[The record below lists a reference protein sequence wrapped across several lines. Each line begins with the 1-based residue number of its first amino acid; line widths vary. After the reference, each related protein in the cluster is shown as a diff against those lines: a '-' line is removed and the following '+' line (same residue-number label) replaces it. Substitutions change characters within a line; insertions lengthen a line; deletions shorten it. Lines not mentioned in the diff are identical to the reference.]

1 MSASIHPFV
10 FLALAFA
17 LAGSSVIPGKVLSDL
32 PPFAACAGSAAV
44 GLAVLLPFALR
55 EARAAR
61 GVRGGGASATPPRAA
76 GTATILRALPLLAAQ
91 ALFGMALFRV
101 LLMAAL
107 ARTSAADVGIATS
120 ATPAITAILAA
131 VFLKERIEG
140 RKILGIV
147 LVVAGVA
154 LLEAGPGFAGT
165 GPAGTGAL
173 GSGRLAG
180 LALAIG
186 AAASESVFNV
196 MSKRIPAALGPTRT
210 SAAVTALALVMLA
223 AVSAARGERVA
234 AADLGPARLAAFAY
248 YGIFASALAY
258 LCWFRGIK
266 KVPASTAGIF
276 SGLMPLSGFALSVL
290 CFGERPGALGLAGAA
305 LALAGVTLC
314 ASSGLTSAR
323 FAAMVSP
330 CPIHRRRTA
339 GKG

>member
-1 MSASIHPFV
+1 MSVSIHPFA

-17 LAGSSVIPGKVLSDL
+17 LAGSSVIPGKVLSGL

-44 GLAVLLPFALR
+44 GLAALLPFALR

-61 GVRGGGASATPPRAA
+61 GGRGGRASAALPRAA
-76 GTATILRALPLLAAQ
+76 GTATVLRALPLLSAQ

-140 RKILGIV
+140 RKILGIA

-154 LLEAGPGFAGT
+154 LLESGPGS
-165 GPAGTGAL
+165 AGTGAG

-180 LALAIG
+180 LALAVG

-196 MSKRIPAALGPTRT
+196 MSKRVPAALGPTST

-223 AVSAARGERVA
+223 VISAARGERLA
-234 AADLGPARLAAFAY
+234 AADLSPAMLAAFAY

-290 CFGERPGALGLAGAA
+290 LFGDRPGALSLAGAA

-314 ASSGLTSAR
+314 AA
-323 FAAMVSP
+323 P
-330 CPIHRRRTA
+330 A
-339 GKG
+339 GRALAVPAGERGA

>member
-1 MSASIHPFV
+1 VSASTHPFV
-10 FLALAFA
+10 FLILAFA
-17 LAGSSVIPGKVLSDL
+17 LAGSSVIPGKILSGL

-44 GLAVLLPFALR
+44 GLAALLPFALR

-61 GVRGGGASATPPRAA
+61 DGRGRRGPSFR
-76 GTATILRALPLLAAQ
+76 RALPLLAAQ

-131 VFLKERIEG
+131 VFLKERIEA
-140 RKILGIV
+140 RKILGIA

-154 LLEAGPGFAGT
+154 LLESGPGSAAAG
-165 GPAGTGAL
+165 A
-173 GSGRLAG
+173 GSGGRLVG
-180 LALAIG
+180 LALAVG

-196 MSKRIPAALGPTRT
+196 MSKRIPPALGPTRT

-248 YGIFASALAY
+248 YGVFASALAY
-258 LCWFRGIK
+258 LCWYRGVRE
-266 KVPASTAGIF
+266 VPASTAGIF

-290 CFGERPGALGLAGAA
+290 LFGERPGALGLAGAA
-305 LALAGVTLC
+305 VALAGVTLC
-314 ASSGLTSAR
+314 AAPAGRAAAVMAGERGAR
-323 FAAMVSP
+323 PLPPA
-330 CPIHRRRTA
+330 
-339 GKG
+339 